1 MIIKYEVCYQRGFSV
16 SDCSTSKMI
25 NNGDDT
31 MTDISGLKPATLYT
45 VAVRAFTAVGPGPL
59 GRESRNTTKAAVTP
73 TANAREYITA
83 LLVNRSKKCCTTSI
97 DVKGADLSTE
107 RIHTKLNSVS

>member
-1 MIIKYEVCYQRGFSV
+1 MCYQRGFSV

-97 DVKGADLSTE
+97 DVKGADLSTL
-107 RIHTKLNSVS
+107 RN